1 MTAPPS
7 PAPPTPGDT
16 DRPER
21 VAWRWALVLTVA
33 AAVLMAGPPDGITP
47 QNWRLLAIF
56 LATIVGSIVRP
67 APPGAVIFLGVCAIA
82 ATGTMTPFDA
92 LRGYADPIVWLVLCA
107 FMLSR
112 GVTKT
117 GLGRRIAFL
126 FIRLLGKRSLGLAYA
141 LAASDTLLA
150 SIVPSN
156 SARSGGIIFPVA
168 RSLAE
173 AYESTPGPS
182 RRRLGAFLMK
192 AVYQCDVVACAMFL
206 TGQAS
211 NVLIAKFALDTT
223 GVELSYARW
232 LVGGLV
238 PGLVSLALVVLLIY
252 RIYPPEVTHTPQ
264 ATEFARAELAKMGPM
279 SRDERMMLVV
289 FALTAGLWITSALH
303 HINYTVVALIGVSTL
318 LLTKVLAW
326 DDMLSDRPAWDTFIW
341 YGGLVRMAEALGDSG
356 VTRRFAD
363 VSAGLTAT
371 WGWGLALVVLL
382 LIYFYAHYGFASI
395 TAHVTAMFVPF
406 LTVVIAAGAPPTLAV
421 LALSYASNLQASLT
435 HYGTTPAPI
444 YFGSRYVTQREWW
457 RVGFVTSLV
466 TLSIW
471 GTVGLAWWKLLGW
484 I

>member
-1 MTAPPS
+1 
-7 PAPPTPGDT
+7 
-16 DRPER
+16 
-21 VAWRWALVLTVA
+21 
-33 AAVLMAGPPDGITP
+33 
-47 QNWRLLAIF
+47 
-56 LATIVGSIVRP
+56 
-67 APPGAVIFLGVCAIA
+67 
-82 ATGTMTPFDA
+82 
-92 LRGYADPIVWLVLCA
+92 
-107 FMLSR
+107 
-112 GVTKT
+112 
-117 GLGRRIAFL
+117 
-126 FIRLLGKRSLGLAYA
+126 
-141 LAASDTLLA
+141 
-150 SIVPSN
+150 
-156 SARSGGIIFPVA
+156 VA